1 MAEGDGQAP
10 LQPVGVV
17 LMENLTKALL
27 KNTEAQLALAS
38 VQRELLTEVATL
50 REDVEEIGGISEA
63 VLGHLT
69 TYLRILDHVAS
80 SSLERPPKWKDVQE
94 VLREVKD
101 EIQQAEAEAERQERE
116 EGGED
121 GPPARGGTEIFPKRK
136 TS

>member
-1 MAEGDGQAP
+1 MAEGDGSATP
-10 LQPVGVV
+10 QPVGVV

-27 KNTEAQLALAS
+27 KNTDAQIALAA
-38 VQRELLTEVATL
+38 VQRELLTEIATL

-94 VLREVKD
+94 ILREIKD
-101 EIQQAEAEAERQERE
+101 EIQQAEAEAEREERE
-116 EGGED
+116 EGQND
-121 GPPARGGTEIFPKRK
+121 GQPARGGDLFPKRK

>member
-1 MAEGDGQAP
+1 MAEGDGQGP
-10 LQPVGVV
+10 PIGVV

-27 KNTEAQLALAS
+27 KNTEAQVALAA

-50 REDVEEIGGISEA
+50 REDIEEIGGISEA

-94 VLREVKD
+94 VLREIKD
-101 EIQQAEAEAERQERE
+101 EIQQAEAEAEREEQE
-116 EGGED
+116 EGQGD
-121 GPPARGGTEIFPKRK
+121 GQPARGGDLFPKRK